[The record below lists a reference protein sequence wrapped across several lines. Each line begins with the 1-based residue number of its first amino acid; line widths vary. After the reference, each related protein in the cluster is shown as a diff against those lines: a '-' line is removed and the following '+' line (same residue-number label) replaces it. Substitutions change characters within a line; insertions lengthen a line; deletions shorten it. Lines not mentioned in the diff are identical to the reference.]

1 MTLIGGGKGA
11 EWETYPKPKA
21 NRILCCLGSG
31 AKVKQAIP
39 QVVFR
44 VSAYKTTG
52 NRLTSRGAAV
62 YVTQW
67 QSTLISTGKNVYF
80 LSIKDHNNNNKEEN
94 EQMKNLNENKVNN
107 NDEKW
112 LNYLLCLT

>member
-1 MTLIGGGKGA
+1 M
-11 EWETYPKPKA
+11 
-21 NRILCCLGSG
+21 
-31 AKVKQAIP
+31 
-39 QVVFR
+39 
-44 VSAYKTTG
+44 
-52 NRLTSRGAAV
+52 

-107 NDEKW
+107 NDDEKMIKLSFM
-112 LNYLLCLT
+112 LNVSGNTG